1 VQSLNSMTHFNI
13 TEINI
18 FNVLSLWSDFL
29 TTLWDYMRQHPDTS
43 IENCFKELLKP
54 ICAEIINWI
63 NTEKT
68 LKGNNT
74 TTFPKLDI
82 ALYVR
87 YGHQVDYPE
96 IAEALIFAVQE
107 YIWSWKSQVF
117 KWIRILPRKPQDF
130 NRPSQFLL
138 EENNTTFHNVHWDR
152 FKELL
157 CEGAVSIY
165 LSHSSNQANNHGAM
179 LSGWMKGKKINEGD
193 RFSKIE
199 LEHRRLV
206 KENCFYPW
214 DTPIERYIQEII
226 NQLIAM
232 EKHIISQRKNNK

>member
-63 NTEKT
+63 NTEET
-68 LKGNNT
+68 LKENNT

-107 YIWSWKSQVF
+107 YIRNWKSQVF
-117 KWIRILPRKPQDF
+117 RWIRILPREPEVF

-138 EENNTTFHNVHWDR
+138 KKNNTTFHNARWNR

-157 CEGAVSIY
+157 CKGAVSIY
-165 LSHSSNQANNHGAM
+165 LSHSSNEPNDIGAM
-179 LSGWMKGKKINEGD
+179 LSGWMKGKKISEGD
-193 RFSKIE
+193 RVSQIE
-199 LEHRRLV
+199 LEQEQLV
-206 KENCFYPW
+206 KESCFCPW

-226 NQLIAM
+226 DQLIAM
-232 EKHIISQRKNNK
+232 EKHIISQRKHNK